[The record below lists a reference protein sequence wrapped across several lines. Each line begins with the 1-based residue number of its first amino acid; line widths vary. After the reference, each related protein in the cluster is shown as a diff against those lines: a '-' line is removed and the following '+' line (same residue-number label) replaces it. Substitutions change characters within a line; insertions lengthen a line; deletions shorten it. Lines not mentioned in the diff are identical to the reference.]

1 MTETRSAIL
10 SLAGLLLLILGSAMG
25 VIYSKYQSR
34 LLFVEIQ
41 QQERELD
48 RYEVEWG
55 QLQLELTTLAEE
67 NRVEQIARD
76 KLKLVMPERDKF
88 IYLKP

>member
-1 MTETRSAIL
+1 MTDSKANIL
-10 SLAGLLLLILGSAMG
+10 WVSGLLLLLLVSAMA

-48 RYEVEWG
+48 RYEVVWG

-76 KLKLVMPERDKF
+76 KLKLVMPRRDKI

>member
-1 MTETRSAIL
+1 MTETKAKFL
-10 SLAGLLLLILGSAMG
+10 SLTGLLLFLLGSAMG

-34 LLFVEIQ
+34 ILFVEIQ

-76 KLKLVMPERDKF
+76 KLKLVMPERDKI

>member
-76 KLKLVMPERDKF
+76 KLKLVMPERDKI

>member
-10 SLAGLLLLILGSAMG
+10 SLTGLLLLILGSAMG

-76 KLKLVMPERDKF
+76 KLKLVMPERDKI

>member
-1 MTETRSAIL
+1 MTESKANIL
-10 SLAGLLLLILGSAMG
+10 WVSGLLLLLLVSAMA

-48 RYEVEWG
+48 RYEVVWG

-76 KLKLVMPERDKF
+76 KLKLVMPQRDKI

>member
-1 MTETRSAIL
+1 MTESKANIL
-10 SLAGLLLLILGSAMG
+10 WVSGLLLLLLVSAMA

-48 RYEVEWG
+48 RYEVVWG

-76 KLKLVMPERDKF
+76 KLKLVMPRRDKI

>member
-1 MTETRSAIL
+1 MTETRAAIL

-76 KLKLVMPERDKF
+76 KLKLVMPERDKI

>member
-1 MTETRSAIL
+1 
-10 SLAGLLLLILGSAMG
+10 MG

>member
-1 MTETRSAIL
+1 MTDTKAKFL
-10 SLAGLLLLILGSAMG
+10 SLTGLLLFLLGSAMG

-76 KLKLVMPERDKF
+76 KLKLVMPERDKI

>member
-1 MTETRSAIL
+1 VTETRGAIL
-10 SLAGLLLLILGSAMG
+10 SLAGLLLLLLGSALG

-76 KLKLVMPERDKF
+76 KLKLIMPERDKI

>member
-1 MTETRSAIL
+1 MTETKGNLLWTGSLLAIL
-10 SLAGLLLLILGSAMG
+10 ICSAMA

-34 LLFVEIQ
+34 LMFVEIQ
-41 QQERELD
+41 LQERELD
-48 RYEVEWG
+48 HYEVVWG

-76 KLKLVMPERDKF
+76 KLKLVMPQREK
-88 IYLKP
+88 IVYLKP

>member
-1 MTETRSAIL
+1 MSEDRKNRLRIGIL
-10 SLAGLLLLILGSAMG
+10 LVLLLGSAIA
-25 VIYSKYQSR
+25 VVYSKYRSR

-41 QQERELD
+41 KQERELD

-76 KLKLVMPERDKF
+76 QLKLVMPQRDKM

>member
-1 MTETRSAIL
+1 M
-10 SLAGLLLLILGSAMG
+10 AGLLLLILGSAMG

>member
-1 MTETRSAIL
+1 
-10 SLAGLLLLILGSAMG
+10 MG

-76 KLKLVMPERDKF
+76 KLKLVMPERDKI

>member
-1 MTETRSAIL
+1 MTETRAAIL
-10 SLAGLLLLILGSAMG
+10 FLASLLLLILVSAMG
-25 VIYSKYQSR
+25 VIYSKYESR

-76 KLKLVMPERDKF
+76 KLKLVMPERDKI